1 MPGSNDRGVISNT
14 DCDNVDHP
22 ADGDCF
28 EWWLYSN
35 GYRWYEDDT
44 IRLICKGLF
53 HREKI
58 TSSVCDTNL
67 NPNLIN

>member
-28 EWWLYSN
+28 EWWLYSS
-35 GYRWYEDDT
+35 GSRWYEDDT
-44 IRLICKGLF
+44 IRLICKGLIYQK
-53 HREKI
+53 KI
-58 TSSVCDTNL
+58 KARYLKYQFESKL
-67 NPNLIN
+67 N

>member
-53 HREKI
+53 HRKI

-67 NPNLIN
+67 NTNSIN